1 MDDEQAIE
9 LLNNNPWTKFSDAME
24 LVQTVYEMG
33 AVSERKHRKQAEND
47 RDALLW
53 ILKELLECP
62 YQIDDATVS
71 SRGLEETM
79 QTHPHQVVGNMSVA
93 LHRVRMAQA
102 LIKKVEKNKSV

>member
-1 MDDEQAIE
+1 MNDEQAIE

-33 AVSERKHRKQAEND
+33 ANSERKHRRQAEND

-62 YQIDDATVS
+62 YQID
-71 SRGLEETM
+71 EETM
-79 QTHPHQVVGNMSVA
+79 QTHPQQVVRNRSVA

-102 LIKKVEKNKSV
+102 LIKKVEKNKSA